1 MAARRGLAF
10 LGSIISLLVAAAG
23 AAWLWVALVTGQPL
37 LHQLI
42 AGGAVLLALSVAAR
56 CVAHLLATLPRAAAA
71 DWSDLHD
78 AADTRLPR
86 LRDDSVTASRGPR
99 GAACPWCHAP
109 LKAGAERCGSCGQ
122 AL

>member
-10 LGSIISLLVAAAG
+10 LGSVIALLIAAAG
-23 AAWLWVALVTGQPL
+23 AGWLWVALVTGQPL

-42 AGGAVLLALSVAAR
+42 AAGAVLVSLAVAAR

-78 AADTRLPR
+78 AADARLPR
-86 LRDDSVTASRGPR
+86 LRGDSGAASRDPR
-99 GAACPWCHAP
+99 GSACPWCNTP